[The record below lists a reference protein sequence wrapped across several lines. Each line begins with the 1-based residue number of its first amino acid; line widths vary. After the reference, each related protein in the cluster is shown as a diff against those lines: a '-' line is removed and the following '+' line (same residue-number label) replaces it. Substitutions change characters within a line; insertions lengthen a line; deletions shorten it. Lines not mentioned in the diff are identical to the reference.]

1 MQRFSIPRL
10 FRLSERTQGGFRVVR
25 MLSSVLPEMPE
36 TAGKQTW
43 VTLTKTG
50 TFTDPRY
57 GTFAI
62 TLDMLHNMVQQ
73 FNAKAVGTD
82 IFLDV
87 SHEPDKGAA
96 ATIIKL
102 SVEGKRLRAL
112 VEWTKYGLE
121 AVKNRGFK
129 YLSAEYHENWVGNEV
144 GVNDYPHGA
153 VLLGAGLTVRPV
165 IKGNDPITLSSD
177 SDGTKI
183 LFVHP
188 DLAHILLTEVKNT
201 MNILEKLLASIGASA
216 LSEAAKTEFKNLAQ
230 AQLKD
235 VTDEA
240 QAKALAAAIEASMTA
255 AVKALAEKPA
265 TPAPQ
270 TPPAVVTATTTTAP
284 APVAT
289 EPRTLSETQVAE
301 MVTMQLAQ
309 AKQAEEKQASDLKAK
324 QKLLSDTIAA
334 VQGLDDELKKEL
346 SDAATPFI
354 TVNSTDELV
363 KDLAQMQIN
372 QGHQIMAARQLANM
386 GYHGTAPQG
395 SPHIVVVNDD
405 AKTLAQIYMDN
416 LGKSNSARALYLDP
430 KATLPP
436 FCQRILAEFDR
447 QNAPR
452 LAHERKT
459 LAGGTGTM
467 DTSNATLPMGFVREV
482 LRQSLS
488 DLRIL
493 ELVQNLTDFSA
504 QATTQIPFELR
515 DTSQIVNMAMVA
527 EGKPIPF
534 AGVTQGMELAY
545 INQMKLAMSITNEVI
560 HFTRASMINWDAMG
574 RNIESNARVLRELI
588 ALRIANE
595 IQRAADSFAS
605 VAVANESF
613 AAQLTGAKSVVKTTY
628 FPIVAPYQPRDLQGN
643 AVGTAENLITV
654 TLNSAV
660 IQPYDGSNK
669 QATGTYYKVTSYNT
683 GLIQF
688 VNQLGVAVTPANT
701 GTNTISYSR
710 ATNVALWDS
719 DPASGVKYEDHLNS
733 LLRAIGK
740 AKAMMKS
747 TRYSTPDYL
756 LMSSVLNDE
765 VSNATQFITSLKR
778 DGSDTTGGGDLGMVK
793 AIPVFTTDV
802 PGAAL
807 GDDRIILG
815 QRGVTAYTVAKPYAL
830 GEMIELI
837 DPNTGA
843 PIGKKVAYGEE
854 YNSIYTPKAV
864 RDRATSIIKY
874 SSSARAAI

>member
-10 FRLSERTQGGFRVVR
+10 FRLSEHALSGPRVVR
-25 MLSSVLPEMPE
+25 MLSSVLPEMPD

-73 FNAKAVGTD
+73 FNAHAVGTD

-240 QAKALAAAIEASMTA
+240 QAKALAATIEASMNA
-255 AVKALAEKPA
+255 AVKALAEQPAQMPAPTTPA
-265 TPAPQ
+265 TI
-270 TPPAVVTATTTTAP
+270 TAP
-284 APVAT
+284 VPAAT
-289 EPRTLSETQVAE
+289 EPHTLSETQVADI
-301 MVTMQLAQ
+301 VSKQLAQ
-309 AKQAEEKQASDLKAK
+309 AKQAEAKQASDLQTK

-334 VQGLDDELKKEL
+334 AQGLDDELKKEL
-346 SDAATPFI
+346 SGNSVGLI
-354 TVNSTDELV
+354 TAQTSDEQV
-363 KDLAQMQIN
+363 KNLAQMQIN
-372 QGHQIMAARQLANM
+372 QGHQIMAARQLSSM
-386 GYHGTAPQG
+386 GYPGAAPQG

-416 LGKSNSARALYLDP
+416 LGKSNSARLLHLDP

-493 ELVQNLTDFSA
+493 ELVQNLTDFGA

-595 IQRAADSFAS
+595 IQRATDSFGALAV
-605 VAVANESF
+605 VAESF
-613 AAQLTGAKSVVKTTY
+613 SAQLTGAKSVVKTTY
-628 FPIVAPYQPRDLQGN
+628 FPVVAPYQPRDLQGN
-643 AVGTAENLITV
+643 AVGTAENLMTV
-654 TLNSAV
+654 TLNSTV

-669 QATGTYYKVTSYNT
+669 QASGTYYKVNSYNT

-747 TRYSTPDYL
+747 QRYSSPDYA
-756 LMSSVLNDE
+756 LMSSSLNDE

-793 AIPVFTTDV
+793 GIPVFTTDV
-802 PGAAL
+802 PGAVL
-807 GDDRIILG
+807 GDDRIIFG
-815 QRGVTAYTVAKPYAL
+815 QRGVTSYTVAKPYAL

-837 DPNTGA
+837 DPTTGA

-864 RDRATSIIKY
+864 RDRATSIVKY

>member
-1 MQRFSIPRL
+1 MRFPHFSRL
-10 FRLSERTQGGFRVVR
+10 FQLSERSQGGSRVVR
-25 MLSSVLPEMPE
+25 MLSSVLPEMPD
-36 TAGKQTW
+36 TVGKQTW

-121 AVKNRGFK
+121 AVKSRGFK

-201 MNILEKLLASIGASA
+201 MNILEKLLASIGVSA

-265 TPAPQ
+265 VSAPQ
-270 TPPAVVTATTTTAP
+270 TQPVATTAAPPAPTPT
-284 APVAT
+284 AT
-289 EPRTLSETQVAE
+289 EPRTLSETQVADI
-301 MVTMQLAQ
+301 VSKQLAQ
-309 AKQAEEKQASDLKAK
+309 VKQAEEKRTSDLQAK

-334 VQGLDDELKKEL
+334 AQGLDDELKKEL
-346 SDAATPFI
+346 SSNSVGLI
-354 TVNSTDELV
+354 TADTSDEQV
-363 KDLAQMQIN
+363 KNLAQMQIN
-372 QGHQIMAARQLANM
+372 QGNQIMAARQLANM
-386 GYHGTAPQG
+386 GYPSTAPQG

-405 AKTLAQIYMDN
+405 AKTLSQIYMDN
-416 LGKSNSARALYLDP
+416 LGKTDSARVLHLDP

-436 FCQRILAEFDR
+436 FCQRILVEFDR

-459 LAGGTGTM
+459 LAGGVGTM

-493 ELVQNLTDFSA
+493 ELVQNLTDFGA

-534 AGVTQGMELAY
+534 AGVTQSMELAY

-595 IQRAADSFAS
+595 IQRAADSYAS
-605 VAVANESF
+605 ASINNESF
-613 AAQLTGAKSVVKTTY
+613 SAQLTGAKSVIKTTY

-643 AVGTAENLITV
+643 AQGSPENLITV
-654 TLNSAV
+654 TLNSNV

-669 QATGTYYKVTSYNT
+669 QAAGTYYKVNSYNV

-688 VNQLGVAVTPANT
+688 VNQLGAAVTPSNT

-710 ATNVALWDS
+710 ATNVALWDA
-719 DPASGVKYEDHLNS
+719 DAPAGVKYEDHLNG
-733 LLRAIGK
+733 LLRLIGSR
-740 AKAMMKS
+740 KAMMKS
-747 TRYSTPDYL
+747 TRFTTPDYA

-765 VSNATQFITSLKR
+765 VSNASQFVTSLKR
-778 DGSDTTGGGDLGMVK
+778 DGTDTTVGGDLGVVK
-793 AIPVFTTDV
+793 AIPVFVTDV

-815 QRGVTAYTVAKPYAL
+815 QRGVTAYTVAKPYAV
-830 GEMIELI
+830 GELIELT
-837 DPNTGA
+837 DPATGA

-854 YNSIYTPKAV
+854 YNAIYTPKFV
-864 RDRATSIIKY
+864 RDRATSIVKY